1 MGKRTNYELF
11 GWDSFGKGLSV
22 PEKEALQ
29 DMISELGF
37 DEFASNTD
45 ENQSYIMSFGNES
58 FHAYDTIREALS
70 EYAGQH
76 TGYLLELQYEC
87 PDDEDRQHIRFH
99 GTDTEE
105 YDQISV
111 FPPFTRLTHPGEY
124 DELPIL
130 AFHFIAMEDMPEAR
144 ILVLTERRLKE
155 EEIGSLEDSISS
167 YMDNVEAVNYE
178 QAVRDVMNATD
189 IGYWLLTPQTTF
201 YI

>member
-11 GWDSFGKGLSV
+11 GWDSFGKGLPV

-29 DMISELGF
+29 NMISELGF

-58 FHAYDTIREALS
+58 FHAYDTIREALFQ
-70 EYAGQH
+70 YAGQH

-87 PDDEDRQHIRFH
+87 PDDEDRQHIRFR

-105 YDQISV
+105 YDQLSV

-155 EEIGSLEDSISS
+155 QEIGSLEDSISS
-167 YMDNVEAVNYE
+167 YMESTAAVNYE